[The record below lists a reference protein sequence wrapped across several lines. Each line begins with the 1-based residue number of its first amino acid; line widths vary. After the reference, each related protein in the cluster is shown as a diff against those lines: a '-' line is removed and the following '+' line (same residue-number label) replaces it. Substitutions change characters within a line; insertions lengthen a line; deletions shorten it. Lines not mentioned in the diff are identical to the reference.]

1 MSWTERWCRAPSTA
15 SLVFTSGGGH
25 MLTPVVNNFV
35 VRKLEVHIELDG
47 KMVQGT
53 EHC

>member
-1 MSWTERWCRAPSTA
+1 MSVMH
-15 SLVFTSGGGH
+15 SLGEHT
-25 MLTPVVNNFV
+25 LAPVVNNFV